1 MIRRAAAL
9 AYLMSLTA
17 TAGDVY
23 RSVDAQG
30 HVQYSD
36 TPTPGAELVHAQSL
50 RGAPAPSSAAPVVAQ
65 GPAPAATKGSAAKS
79 TTAGTATPATA
90 DAQRAL
96 HNDLE
101 QVRAE
106 QCQKAQDSYQQAI
119 QARRV
124 YRPGADGEREYLSD
138 DEADQVRLNARLE
151 MEAACKGA

>member
-1 MIRRAAAL
+1 
-9 AYLMSLTA
+9 MSLTA

-36 TPTPGAELVHAQSL
+36 TPTPGAELVHTQNL
-50 RGAPAPSSAAPVVAQ
+50 RGAPAPPSAAPSAAQ
-65 GPAPAATKGSAAKS
+65 ATLKPADVKTATAGPAS
-79 TTAGTATPATA
+79 PATA

-101 QVRAE
+101 QVHAD

-151 MEAACKGA
+151 MEAACKGG

>member
-1 MIRRAAAL
+1 LIRRAAAL

-36 TPTPGAELVHAQSL
+36 TPTPGAELVHTQVPRSASAPPSANL
-50 RGAPAPSSAAPVVAQ
+50 GTAPATPKPLD
-65 GPAPAATKGSAAKS
+65 AK
-79 TTAGTATPATA
+79 TGTASPTNPATA

-96 HNDLE
+96 HNDVE
-101 QVRAE
+101 QVRAD

-138 DEADQVRLNARLE
+138 EEADQVRLNARLE
-151 MEAACKGA
+151 MEAACKGS

>member
-1 MIRRAAAL
+1 LIRRAAAL

-36 TPTPGAELVHAQSL
+36 TPTPGSELVHTQNL
-50 RGAPAPSSAAPVVAQ
+50 RAAPATPSAAPLAAQ
-65 GPAPAATKGSAAKS
+65 GSAPAAKPADAKPA
-79 TTAGTATPATA
+79 TAGPANPATA

-151 MEAACKGA
+151 MEAACKGS

>member
-1 MIRRAAAL
+1 MIRRAAAIV
-9 AYLMSLTA
+9 YLMSLTA

-36 TPTPGAELVHAQSL
+36 TPTPGAELVHTQNL
-50 RGAPAPSSAAPVVAQ
+50 RGAPAQ
-65 GPAPAATKGSAAKS
+65 PAAQPAGKPGDAKP
-79 TTAGTATPATA
+79 GTGASGTPATA
-90 DAQRAL
+90 DAQRAMQS
-96 HNDLE
+96 DIE

-106 QCQKAQDSYQQAI
+106 QCKKAQDSYQQAI

-138 DEADQVRLNARLE
+138 EEADQVRLNARLE
-151 MEAACKGA
+151 MEAACKGS

>member
-1 MIRRAAAL
+1 LIRRAAAL

-36 TPTPGAELVHAQSL
+36 TPTPGSELVHTQNL
-50 RGAPAPSSAAPVVAQ
+50 RGAPAPPSAAPVAAQ
-65 GPAPAATKGSAAKS
+65 GTAAAKPADARS
-79 TTAGTATPATA
+79 ATAGPASPATA

-96 HNDLE
+96 HNDVE

-151 MEAACKGA
+151 MEAACKGT